1 MASIFP
7 KRVAS
12 LVDVEKR
19 LKPLLFVDA
28 VELEV
33 PLVILLFT
41 QIPIVSRE
49 DGRRMVD
56 VLTVPTIFRSSP
68 VFRLTLFEGGGIS
81 VEGRDRE
88 ALLKVVEDEDAVDTV
103 DDDND
108 VETGMV
114 RRFIPLCMVY

>member
-1 MASIFP
+1 MESTFP
-7 KRVAS
+7 KRLAS

-28 VELEV
+28 VEF

-68 VFRLTLFEGGGIS
+68 VFRLTLFEGGGIR
-81 VEGRDRE
+81 VEGRDRK

-108 VETGMV
+108 DVETGMV